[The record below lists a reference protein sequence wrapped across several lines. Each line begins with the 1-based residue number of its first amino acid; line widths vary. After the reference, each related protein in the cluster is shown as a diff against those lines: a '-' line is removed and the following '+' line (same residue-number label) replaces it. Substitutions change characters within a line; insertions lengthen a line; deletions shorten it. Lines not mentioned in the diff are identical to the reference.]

1 MSEGESLTILTT
13 DGAQITVQFAAAGAG
28 LMSQG
33 SGSSDAAALSIGN
46 MQVAVPDNLSSADT
60 QAVSNVLSQVDN
72 LASQF
77 FSGDAVDAFAA
88 AASLNVDPG
97 EIAGMSLNL
106 TYTSN
111 VFQVTA
117 TSNAA
122 AGSTQTGAAGSQSPV
137 STGGVS
143 GDMLNDSASGD
154 TESPSASSNASATS
168 GADITSSGAGN
179 SSGTSSATQS
189 TTGSNASPQQVI
201 TSFLQGVMGKL
212 GRNTSTGGIHMPS
225 SLKLQ
230 LLALAIPA
238 YAQAQDT
245 AATVPTWIGAGLSG
259 APATSTS
266 ASGSNPTQQGARL
279 AAASLRQMAS

>member
-1 MSEGESLTILTT
+1 VSESESLTILTT

-33 SGSSDAAALSIGN
+33 GGASDAAALSIGN
-46 MQVAVPDNLSSADT
+46 AQVTVSGNLSSADT
-60 QAVSNVLSQVDN
+60 QAVSNVLSQVDA

-88 AASLNVDPG
+88 AASLDVDPS

-111 VFQVTA
+111 TFQATA

-122 AGSTQTGAAGSQSPV
+122 AGSTQTG
-137 STGGVS
+137 STQ
-143 GDMLNDSASGD
+143 
-154 TESPSASSNASATS
+154 TTTS
-168 GADITSSGAGN
+168 GATA
-179 SSGTSSATQS
+179 S

-201 TSFLQGVMGKL
+201 TGFLQGVVGKL
-212 GRNTSTGGIHMPS
+212 GRNTSTAGLHMPS

-230 LLALAIPA
+230 LLALAMPA

-245 AATVPTWIGAGLSG
+245 AESA
-259 APATSTS
+259 STS
-266 ASGSNPTQQGARL
+266 IGSGPSGPSGNAAQQGVRL
-279 AAASLRQMAS
+279 AAATLRQMAS